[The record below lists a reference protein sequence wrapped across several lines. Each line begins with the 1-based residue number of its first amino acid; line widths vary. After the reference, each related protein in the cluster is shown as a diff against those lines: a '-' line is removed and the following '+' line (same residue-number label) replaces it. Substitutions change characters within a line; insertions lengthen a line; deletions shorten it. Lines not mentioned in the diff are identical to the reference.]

1 MPRAFVRALKHVQG
15 PLLRHVSVWERRRE
29 ALAPSSRA
37 LLEFLYRAQP
47 HMRRSV
53 MLQPMPSL
61 RLACV
66 LVHAMRTPLTL

>member
-1 MPRAFVRALKHVQG
+1 ML
-15 PLLRHVSVWERRRE
+15 
-29 ALAPSSRA
+29 SSHA